1 MENISLHIVCKSFDG
16 RILFD
21 NLDLTFNAGQIT
33 CIMGKS
39 GCGKTTLM
47 RMLMGLERPDS
58 GSITGVRNIRI
69 SAVFQEDRLCESLS
83 ASANA
88 AIALPDCFARSD
100 SDRILNFLGLGED
113 LLKPVSDMSGGMRRR
128 VALARALAA
137 EYDLL
142 LLDEPF
148 TGLDI
153 AARNRCIQCILQY
166 APGKTLLIVTH
177 DPDIPSILGGNILDL
192 EAVLQP
198 QM

>member
-1 MENISLHIVCKSFDG
+1 MENISLHRVCKSFDG

-21 NLDLTFNAGQIT
+21 NLDLTLNAGQIT

-47 RMLMGLERPDS
+47 RMLMGLEPPDS
-58 GSITGVRNIRI
+58 GSITGIKNIRF
-69 SAVFQEDRLCESLS
+69 SAVFQEDRLCPSLS

-88 AIALPDCFARSD
+88 AISLPDCFTRSH
-100 SDRILNFLGLGED
+100 SDEILNSLGLGGD
-113 LLKPVSDMSGGMRRR
+113 LFKPVSDMSGGMRRR

-137 EYDLL
+137 DYDLL

-148 TGLDI
+148 TGLDL
-153 AARNRCIQCILQY
+153 AARNRCIQSILKY
-166 APGKTLLIVTH
+166 APNKTLLIVTH
-177 DPDIPSILGGNILDL
+177 DPDIPSLLDGNILDL
-192 EAVLQP
+192 ESILHP